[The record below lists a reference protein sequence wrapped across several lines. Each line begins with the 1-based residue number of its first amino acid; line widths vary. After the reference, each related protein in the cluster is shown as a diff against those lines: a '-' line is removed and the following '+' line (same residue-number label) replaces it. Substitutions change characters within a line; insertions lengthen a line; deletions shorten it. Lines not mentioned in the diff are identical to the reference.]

1 MDILRRQF
9 ERHFGSAP
17 LRIEPVQGGL
27 GGSGR
32 TIVRLAN
39 EQHSAIGVIHDVRAE
54 NVAFLEF
61 SRHFRRHGL
70 AVPEIYADDLAAG
83 AYLQEDLGETTLFDF
98 LRQHRDS
105 AKVQA
110 APDQVTPDYVAP
122 DYVAPEVVEMYRRA
136 VEALP
141 RFQVE
146 AGRDL
151 NYRHCYP
158 RSSFDR
164 QSIAWDLNY
173 FKYYFLRLAGVPF
186 HEEQLEKD
194 FGRLA
199 RLLLTADRKHFLY
212 RDFQSR
218 NIMVRRATVPLAQVS
233 AAQNAA
239 RNLGHPTSEPQP
251 WFIDYQGG
259 RRGAL
264 QYDIA
269 SILFDAKADLP
280 PALREQLL
288 SHYLE
293 ALAEFTPLDR
303 EAFLRHYYAYVYV
316 RVMQALGAYGFR
328 GYYERKPHFLESVPY
343 ALKNVRWLIENTELP
358 VKLPALM
365 AAFAAMT
372 EAGPL
377 TLAEPESALAVPAVT
392 EVASLAAAPGG
403 TTVAPSPSAEPA
415 VLTVLISSFS
425 FHRGPL
431 TDDCGHGGGFVFDAR
446 ALPNPGREE
455 RFKRLSG
462 LDAVVVE
469 YLKQQPGIEKFL
481 SSAMEMIEASVREYQ
496 RRGFQHLMV
505 SFGCTGGQHRS
516 VYLAEEVAKRLDGRD
531 GLRVVVRHRE
541 QENWVK

>member
-39 EQHSAIGVIHDVRAE
+39 EQHSAIGVVHDVRAE

-70 AVPEIYADDLAAG
+70 AVPEIYADDLAAV

-158 RSSFDR
+158 RASFDR

-199 RLLLTADRKHFLY
+199 RLLLTADRKHSLY

-233 AAQNAA
+233 AANERRGAC
-239 RNLGHPTSEPQP
+239 LKTPGHPTSELQP

-343 ALKNVRWLIENTELP
+343 ALKNVRWLLANAELP

-372 EAGPL
+372 EAGPGRA
-377 TLAEPESALAVPAVT
+377 TDPAVL
-392 EVASLAAAPGG
+392 EPGH
-403 TTVAPSPSAEPA
+403 SAESVPPSQSNLSA
-415 VLTVLISSFS
+415 EQTVLTVL
-425 FHRGPL
+425 
-431 TDDCGHGGGFVFDAR
+431 
-446 ALPNPGREE
+446 
-455 RFKRLSG
+455 
-462 LDAVVVE
+462 
-469 YLKQQPGIEKFL
+469 
-481 SSAMEMIEASVREYQ
+481 
-496 RRGFQHLMV
+496 V
-505 SFGCTGGQHRS
+505 S
-516 VYLAEEVAKRLDGRD
+516 D
-531 GLRVVVRHRE
+531 
-541 QENWVK
+541 